1 MDLMGDRES
10 TAKPAQQA
18 LVLLQAAIAEAAAG
32 EFDLA
37 RDRVPR
43 ICALAA
49 QELLPLAKVVA
60 AYLDRFTLVNGH
72 EWASAQAPDEEP
84 RSLDD
89 RVPPA
94 RALTLRLMSA
104 WSSKD
109 EAMFTDLFITAAR
122 DRRAGSDHV
131 QDLFV
136 YALEWTEFKA
146 LQSVNPRVMV
156 KGICKAIDA
165 HGPPSLDWTAR
176 P

>member
-1 MDLMGDRES
+1 MGDHES
-10 TAKPAQQA
+10 AAKPAQQA
-18 LVLLQAAIAEAAAG
+18 LVLLQAAVAEAAAG

-37 RDRVPR
+37 KERVPR

-72 EWASAQAPDEEP
+72 EWASAQAPGEEP

-104 WSSKD
+104 WSSED
-109 EAMFTDLFITAAR
+109 RAMFTDLFTTAAQ
-122 DRRAGSDHV
+122 DRPAGADHL
-131 QDLFV
+131 QDLFI
-136 YALEWTEFKA
+136 YALEWTEFTA
-146 LQSVNPRVMV
+146 LRSVNPRVMV
-156 KGICKAIDA
+156 KGICKAIDT
-165 HGPPSLDWTAR
+165 HGPSSIDWTTR
-176 P
+176 S